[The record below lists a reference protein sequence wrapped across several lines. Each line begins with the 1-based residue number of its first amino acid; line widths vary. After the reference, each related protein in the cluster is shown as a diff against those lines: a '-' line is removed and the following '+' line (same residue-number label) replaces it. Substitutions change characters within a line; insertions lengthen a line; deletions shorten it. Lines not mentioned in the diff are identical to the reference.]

1 MHYANASSKMTP
13 LNLRET
19 VSTALESM
27 TLQESYASEEG
38 DFQDAVMESIRVSLN
53 DAGFTGISISG
64 SVGGTNRPRIDLLG
78 TNMWPDVEIS
88 AAGHERLAIELK
100 LIRPDASL
108 PGGIKEAV
116 GQAFIYRLKYSE
128 SIVFIV
134 SYRPGDD
141 RLHEYD
147 DALIDWCEKAGIK
160 FILRNKH

>member
-1 MHYANASSKMTP
+1 MTP
-13 LNLRET
+13 LVLRET
-19 VSTALESM
+19 ILTALKSM
-27 TLQESYASEEG
+27 TLAESYFREEG
-38 DFQDAVMESIRVSLN
+38 DFQDAVMEAILASLN
-53 DAGFTGISISG
+53 DAGFSGITVTG
-64 SVGGTNRPRIDLLG
+64 SVGGTDRPRIDLLG

-160 FILRNKH
+160 FILRNKY